1 MADWNAFI
9 QPEAVSL
16 YAGLLML
23 LLEIAGGS
31 ERAFKFAAVLL
42 SIAVLISTGMAMPV
56 PVFGFSKLNVDSY
69 TVAARFII
77 ALLFVL
83 IYLFLAG
90 YDREITPGT
99 GLFYALG
106 FFALTGGLLMISAGD
121 LVSLIIVLEISSI
134 ASYAMAAY
142 RRTKEEIE
150 AVTKYFL
157 FGGLASAF
165 YVIGLALLLFAAGST
180 GYETVA
186 AALSAPQGVSPL
198 FYTGLFLVLSAFA
211 YKIAVFP
218 WMLYAPD
225 FYQGQNLAALTF
237 NAVIPKAAGFAAVVA
252 FLRLM
257 PKPEPYI
264 AFFTV
269 LVFVSWFYSNLS
281 ALAEKN
287 VLRIIAFSS
296 IAHAAFIAAAA
307 LLPPGQMERT
317 ALVYILSYGVSTAA
331 LVGSI
336 AVAGMSRGFK
346 LEELSGRLAVNP
358 LNEFLFLLAV
368 VSLAGVPPLPIFFA
382 KYYLLKE
389 LVEAGFTGI
398 AVAGAVFSAV
408 SLGYYLNLLKNGFL
422 FEKRETKEQTTR
434 SYPILAAS
442 LTVLMLLFYVA
453 YLSGIFQLFP
463 PA

>member
-1 MADWNAFI
+1 MVDLSVLL

-23 LLEIAGGS
+23 LLDMAGGN
-31 ERAFKFAAVLL
+31 EKVIKLTAVLL
-42 SIAVLISTGMAMPV
+42 SLAVLVSAGMTTPV

-69 TVAARFII
+69 TVAVRFVL

-90 YDREITPGT
+90 YDSEISPGA

-106 FFALTGGLLMISAGD
+106 FFALLGGLLMVSVGN
-121 LVSLIIVLEISSI
+121 LVSLLIALEISSI

-142 RRTKEEIE
+142 RRTREEIE

-157 FGGLASAF
+157 YGGLASSF
-165 YVIGLALLLFAAGST
+165 YVIGLSLLLFTAGST
-180 GYETVA
+180 SYEAVA
-186 AALSAPQGVSPL
+186 VSLSAPQGVAPL
-198 FYTGLFLVLSAFA
+198 FYVGLFLVLSAFT

-225 FYQGQNLAALTF
+225 FYQGQNLAALNF
-237 NAVIPKAAGFAAVVA
+237 NAVIPKAGGFAAIVA

-257 PKPEPYI
+257 PKPEPYV

-269 LVFVSWFYSNLS
+269 LIFVSWFYSNLS

-296 IAHAAFIAAAA
+296 IAHAAFIAASA
-307 LLPPGQMERT
+307 LLPTNQMERT
-317 ALVYILSYGVSTAA
+317 VLVYILSYGISTVALIGSVTAA
-331 LVGSI
+331 GI
-336 AVAGMSRGFK
+336 TQGFK
-346 LEELSGRLAVNP
+346 LENFSERLSINP
-358 LNEFLFLLAV
+358 LNEFLFLLGV
-368 VSLAGVPPLPIFFA
+368 VSLAGVPPLPMFFA

-389 LVEAGFTGI
+389 LVEAGFTG
-398 AVAGAVFSAV
+398 VAIGGAVFSAV

-422 FEKRETKEQTTR
+422 PETRETKKQVTK
-434 SYPILAAS
+434 SYPLLAAS
-442 LTVLMLLFYVA
+442 LTILMLLFYVA
-453 YLSGIFQLFP
+453 YLSGFIQLLP